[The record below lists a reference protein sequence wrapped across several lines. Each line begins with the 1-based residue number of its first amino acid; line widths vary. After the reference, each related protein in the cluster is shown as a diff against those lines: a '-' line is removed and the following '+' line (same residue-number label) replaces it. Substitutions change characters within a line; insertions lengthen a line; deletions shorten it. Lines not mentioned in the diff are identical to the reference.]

1 MSDSVML
8 TMDQLRVGLYI
19 YLDMKWFDQ
28 PFAFGD
34 FRIKSE
40 EQIRVI
46 RSLGLPRIRYNPELS
61 NAVPG
66 PALGLQDK
74 PATPAPAPE
83 IAAALEAKNAMIKR
97 IGRQR
102 AATARVTEAFVQTA
116 KSIHAIDQNLF
127 ARPEESV
134 RQANVLVGQ
143 IASSILSE
151 AELAIHVMGET
162 GSEEMYFHSLN
173 VTILSMMM
181 ARDLKL
187 PPPIVI
193 ALGMGALF
201 HDVGKRNIPDRL
213 QREMEAFTP
222 AERTLFELH
231 TVYGQDIA
239 KRLQLSLPV
248 QAILLEHHEHVD
260 GSGFPAKLKGDAI
273 GLLSRIVAIANTYDE
288 LCNPVNIA
296 DALTPHEALA
306 HMFAKLRAK
315 FDARILQIFIRSL
328 GVYPPGSIVELSNG
342 VLGMVT
348 TVNTSNPM
356 KPMLMI
362 YDGNVPKEEAILVDM
377 EHESDVSIVKA
388 VRPAQ
393 VAPDVYRYLNPRK
406 RVSYYFDPGAPQKPR

>member
-1 MSDSVML
+1 MSECVML
-8 TMDQLRVGLYI
+8 TMDQLKVGLYI

-34 FRIKSE
+34 FRIKNE

-46 RSLGLPRIRYNPELS
+46 RSLGLTQIRYSPERS
-61 NAVPG
+61 TAVPA
-66 PALGLQDK
+66 P
-74 PATPAPAPE
+74 PPPPSATPAAPPPAPD
-83 IAAALEAKNAMIKR
+83 IAAALAAKNAMIER
-97 IGRQR
+97 IRRQR
-102 AATARVTEAFVQTA
+102 EASARVSEAFSQTA

-127 ARPEESV
+127 ARPDDSV
-134 RQANVLVGQ
+134 RQAGTLIGQ

-151 AELAIHVMGET
+151 ADLAIHVMGET
-162 GSEEMYFHSLN
+162 GSEELYFHSLN

-187 PPPIVI
+187 PPPVVV

-201 HDVGKRNIPDRL
+201 HDVGKRDIPDRL
-213 QREMEAFTP
+213 QREVEAFTH

-231 TVYGQDIA
+231 TVYGSDIA
-239 KRLQLSLPV
+239 KRLKLAPAV
-248 QAILLEHHEHVD
+248 QTIILEHHEHID

-273 GLLSRIVAIANTYDE
+273 GVLSRIVAIANRYDE

-306 HMFAKLRAK
+306 LMFAKLRAK
-315 FDARILQIFIRSL
+315 YDVKILQLFIRCL

-342 VLGMVT
+342 ALGIVT
-348 TVNTSNPM
+348 TVNASQLM

-362 YDGNVPKEEAILVDM
+362 YNADVPKDEAVLVDL
-377 EHESDVSIVKA
+377 EHETDVSIVKA
-388 VRPAQ
+388 LRPAQ
-393 VAPDVYRYLNPRK
+393 VPPDVYRYLNPRK
-406 RVSYYFDPGAPQKPR
+406 RVSYYFEAGGTPQGR